1 MKNVKFLVRVMVLVS
16 NSVSNSFTFSKVVGK
31 CTFKHCLIN
40 RYFLANYTQTRY
52 LLANWPKLVPLS
64 KLAGKGTLKQIPFSK
79 LA

>member
-40 RYFLANYTQTRY
+40 RYFLANLSAKLHVT
-52 LLANWPKLVPLS
+52 PKQ
-64 KLAGKGTLKQIPFSK
+64 GTF
-79 LA
+79 